1 MIESKSV
8 LLKLRVLPIDQFP
21 AYFKSLEQGDE
32 FDIDQIV
39 QLTESKHWLDQNSP
53 VSEAHWRANLREMYD
68 GFNDFKLTSQQAAC
82 SLLSAGY
89 YRMDLK
95 LPVRTYI

>member
-53 VSEAHWRANLREMYD
+53 VSE
-68 GFNDFKLTSQQAAC
+68 
-82 SLLSAGY
+82 
-89 YRMDLK
+89 
-95 LPVRTYI
+95 V